1 MGKMATAVRCRL
13 TRTHWLVWGSVCA
26 VLLIWFLYITEVGRH
41 VTGMTGRPA
50 HSSRSSL
57 LAPPAF
63 VPSLDDNQEERDC
76 DFYSCF
82 DLSRCIHSSSKHMVV
97 HLYDSQTASL
107 AAFAQSREHH
117 DMMKA
122 VRSSAYSKEAEGP
135 QKACLFIPSLDLLNL
150 QKRTPSITREYLQQ
164 LPK

>member
-1 MGKMATAVRCRL
+1 MATAMRFRL
-13 TRTHWLVWGSVCA
+13 TRIHWLVWGSVCA

-50 HSSRSSL
+50 DPSRSSL
-57 LAPPAF
+57 LASPTF
-63 VPSLDDNQEERDC
+63 VPSSDDNQEGRNC

-82 DLSRCIHSSSKHMVV
+82 DLSRCIHLSSKDMGV
-97 HLYDSQTASL
+97 HLYDSQIAGL
-107 AAFAQSREHH
+107 AAFAQSREHRE
-117 DMMKA
+117 MMKA
-122 VRSSAYSKEAEGP
+122 VRSSTYSKEAEGP

-150 QKRTPSITREYLQQ
+150 QKLTPSTTKEYLQQ

>member
-1 MGKMATAVRCRL
+1 MAAAIRFRL
-13 TRTHWLVWGSVCA
+13 TRIHWLVWGSVSA
-26 VLLIWFLYITEVGRH
+26 VLLIWLLYITEVGRH
-41 VTGMTGRPA
+41 VTGMTVRPV
-50 HSSRSSL
+50 HPSRSSL

-63 VPSLDDNQEERDC
+63 VPSLDDNQEERNC

-82 DLSRCIHSSSKHMVV
+82 DLSRCIHSSSKHMAV
-97 HLYDSQTASL
+97 HLYDSQTTNL

-117 DMMKA
+117 EMVKA

-150 QKRTPSITREYLQQ
+150 QKLTPSITREYLQQ